1 MQMSRPARASP
12 RNEEENGRSPL
23 SSFPS
28 LRPVP
33 GLASSSSASLFREP
47 DPQPSST
54 HPRIRGQ
61 RESERERERE
71 RGSKKGS
78 RLVRA
83 PSPFRTFL
91 FFFTSSP
98 FPFFLFVSSSSVY
111 TYVRARTHIGARA
124 YRLFRQINNSS
135 RLHAL

>member
-71 RGSKKGS
+71 REALRKAQDSYVLLLLFELFS
-78 RLVRA
+78 SFLLLL
-83 PSPFRTFL
+83 PSL
-91 FFFTSSP
+91 SFFSYLLLLYTR
-98 FPFFLFVSSSSVY
+98 
-111 TYVRARTHIGARA
+111 TYVHVHI
-124 YRLFRQINNSS
+124 
-135 RLHAL
+135 